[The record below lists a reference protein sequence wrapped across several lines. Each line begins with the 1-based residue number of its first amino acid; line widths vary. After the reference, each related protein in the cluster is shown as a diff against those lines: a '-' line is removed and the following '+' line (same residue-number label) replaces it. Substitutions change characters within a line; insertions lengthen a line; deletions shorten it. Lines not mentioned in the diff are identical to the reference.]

1 MMTVEGVMDMVVTEA
16 ITMDMMVTEA
26 EAITMDIEDK
36 N

>member
-16 ITMDMMVTEA
+16 ITMDMVVTEV
-26 EAITMDIEDK
+26 ITMDIEDK